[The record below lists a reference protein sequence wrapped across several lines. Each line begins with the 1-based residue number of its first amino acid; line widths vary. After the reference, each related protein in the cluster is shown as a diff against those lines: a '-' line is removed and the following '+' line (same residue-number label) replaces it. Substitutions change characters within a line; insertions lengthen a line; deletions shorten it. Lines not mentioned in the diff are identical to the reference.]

1 MLMLISLML
10 GCGDAIVA
18 ADYLS
23 VIHVAPSDGA
33 ANITT
38 DAVISATF
46 NDAITADSW
55 TGAIYLDDPMG
66 NPVPSVLSYD
76 SDNNTLSL
84 VPDEPLL
91 RSAMYKFTLADT
103 LEGESYGMLPAT
115 ITTQF
120 KTLGN
125 DVGGSNTPPVAIID
139 DVESCTVGEITP
151 ITHSSTDAD
160 NDNITVSWRIVDGPQ
175 VDDWQGDE
183 SPTAELIAGRSGDF
197 VVGLVADDGMDAS
210 SEAFLTFACTDPA

>member
-55 TGAIYLDDPMG
+55 
-66 NPVPSVLSYD
+66 
-76 SDNNTLSL
+76 
-84 VPDEPLL
+84 
-91 RSAMYKFTLADT
+91 
-103 LEGESYGMLPAT
+103 
-115 ITTQF
+115 
-120 KTLGN
+120 
-125 DVGGSNTPPVAIID
+125 
-139 DVESCTVGEITP
+139 
-151 ITHSSTDAD
+151 
-160 NDNITVSWRIVDGPQ
+160 
-175 VDDWQGDE
+175 
-183 SPTAELIAGRSGDF
+183 
-197 VVGLVADDGMDAS
+197 
-210 SEAFLTFACTDPA
+210 